1 MTCNWQ
7 LYSEHLILPY
17 EIISGN
23 ATLLYLQTPELF
35 DFSGFF
41 MSLSVV
47 QYCQKLCQMLDI
59 TNYAS
64 LTIKTLVCGSLLV
77 DAEELPFVKYLVIQ
91 KVIL

>member
-1 MTCNWQ
+1 
-7 LYSEHLILPY
+7 
-17 EIISGN
+17 
-23 ATLLYLQTPELF
+23 
-35 DFSGFF
+35 
-41 MSLSVV
+41 
-47 QYCQKLCQMLDI
+47 MLDI